1 MKKTLAIIALL
12 IGLASCQEAPVEWVD
27 LADYGDLDPMTS
39 FIPYGAGVENNLDEQ
54 TLSACP
60 LPGDEEATSRTTS
73 VPVLTLIKRML
84 STINH
89 TKVRSY
95 NGTYYSLDQYGERV
109 KLSGRIILPS
119 DGKVSRIMV
128 ASHFTIGRYDEAP
141 TMSMPLECLFAA
153 RGIAVIA
160 PDYIGYGVTSEFIHP
175 YLVEQLT
182 AKNVVD
188 MYFSALPFLK
198 HIGCMPEHDDIFLF
212 GYSQGGATTL
222 SVQNHFETNY
232 PDVKIRLNMA
242 GSGPYD
248 IAKTYDVLIARDETS
263 FPCAIPMIIQGLD
276 VGCHLNLDYNHFFF
290 PFVIDNIDLWINS
303 KQFSMGQITR
313 MMGTKKISDVLTPEA
328 RNKLADGTIELYKCM
343 LENSIAY
350 RFYPKYPV
358 YLFHSF
364 EDDVVPFENAEVL
377 RSRLAMVGGN
387 CNITYNFGN
396 YGNHTMGFLRFLTAT
411 MTLLDEHGDI

>member
-1 MKKTLAIIALL
+1 M
-12 IGLASCQEAPVEWVD
+12 
-27 LADYGDLDPMTS
+27 
-39 FIPYGAGVENNLDEQ
+39 ENNIDEQ

-73 VPVLTLIKRML
+73 VPVLTLIKRLL
-84 STINH
+84 STSH
-89 TKVRSY
+89 HSKVRSY
-95 NGTYYSLDQYGERV
+95 NGTYYSTDQNGETI
-109 KLSGRIILPS
+109 KLSGRIILPA

-160 PDYIGYGVTSEFIHP
+160 PDYIGYGVTADRIHP
-175 YLVEQLT
+175 YLVAELT
-182 AKNVVD
+182 AQNVVD
-188 MYFSALPFLK
+188 MYFAALPFLK
-198 HIGCMPEHDDIFLF
+198 HIGCLPEHDDIFLF
-212 GYSQGGATTL
+212 GYSQGGSTTL
-222 SVQNHFETNY
+222 CVQHYFEKNY
-232 PDVKIRLNMA
+232 PEVDIRLNMA

-248 IAKTYDVLIARDETS
+248 ISKTYDVLIERDETS
-263 FPCAIPMIIQGLD
+263 FPCAIPMIIQGLNE
-276 VGCHLNLDYNHFFF
+276 GCNLELDYDHFFF
-290 PFVIDNIDLWINS
+290 PWVTENLDLWINS

-313 MMGTKKISDVLTPEA
+313 MMGTKKISDVLTPDA
-328 RNKLADGTIELYKCM
+328 RNKLAEGTIDLYTCM

-350 RFYPKYPV
+350 EFYPRYPV

-377 RSRLAMVGGN
+377 RNRILMAGDN
-387 CNITYNFGN
+387 FNITYNFGN